1 MVRRICQ
8 KSFEN
13 LNAQRADNGEELFAN
28 PRNAAAGSLRQL
40 DPKIAASRQLSTFIY
55 AIGGDGEV
63 YGIDGHAEMLDYLEG
78 LGFLPIKNANDA
90 LLLKR

>member
-1 MVRRICQ
+1 
-8 KSFEN
+8 
-13 LNAQRADNGEELFAN
+13 
-28 PRNAAAGSLRQL
+28 GSLRQL

-78 LGFLPIKNANDA
+78 LGFPSNKERQRCSTIEEVMAFIEHW
-90 LLLKR
+90 